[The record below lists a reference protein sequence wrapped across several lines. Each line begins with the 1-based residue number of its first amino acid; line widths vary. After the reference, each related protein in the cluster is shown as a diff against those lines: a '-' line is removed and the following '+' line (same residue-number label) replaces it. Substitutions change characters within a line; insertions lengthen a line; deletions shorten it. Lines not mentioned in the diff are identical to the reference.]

1 MRRDDI
7 KMKIK
12 KVVISFFSIL
22 ILGSFTFSGC
32 GILPKEEQ
40 VLAPPLVKPKKQQ
53 YELYEI
59 KKKDITKEIKG
70 NGNLISMNETNVYTK
85 ENNRRVKNVKVQYGQ
100 TVKKGDVLIELDSD
114 NMEND
119 VKIQELNVGKA
130 QINYERAAAGNDE
143 YSKQLASLDVQ
154 IEKTKLDNLQKE
166 LASSKL
172 TAPTDG
178 KVVFLESVKQG
189 DMVEP
194 FKVLVTVA
202 DPKNLQVVYQS
213 SDSDKVH
220 SGMKANL
227 TLNGKKYDGVVA
239 QVPTVGKYKDSII
252 INFTNSF
259 KDAVLGDAIE
269 LSITLET
276 KKDTIVVPKEAVKSF
291 MGNNTVEVLDGD
303 KKISTSVEK
312 GIETSTE
319 IEILSGLKE
328 GQKVILN

>member
-1 MRRDDI
+1 MI
-7 KMKIK
+7 TIMKVK
-12 KVVISFFSIL
+12 KVVMSFLSVL
-22 ILGSFTFSGC
+22 ILGSFIFSGC
-32 GILPKEEQ
+32 NMLPKEDQ
-40 VLAPPLVKPKKQQ
+40 ALAPPLVKPKKQQ
-53 YELYEI
+53 YDLYEI

-70 NGNLISMNETNVYTK
+70 NGSLISMNEVNVFTK
-85 ENNRRVKNVKVQYGQ
+85 ENNRRIKEVKVQFGQ
-100 TVKKGDVLIELDSD
+100 SVKKGDVLIELDSD

-119 VKIQELNVGKA
+119 VKMQQFNVQKA
-130 QINYERAAAGNDE
+130 QINYERAAEGTDE
-143 YSKQLASLDVQ
+143 YNKQLASIDVQ
-154 IEKTKLDNLQKE
+154 MEKIKLDNLQKA

-189 DMVEP
+189 DAIEP
-194 FKVLVTVA
+194 FKVLATVA
-202 DPKNLQVVYQS
+202 DPNNLQVAYQS
-213 SDSDKVH
+213 SDSDKVQ

-227 TLNGKKYDGVVA
+227 SLNGKKYDGVVA
-239 QVPTVGKYKDSII
+239 QIPSIGKYKGSII
-252 INFTNSF
+252 INFKNSF
-259 KDAVLGDAIE
+259 KDAALGDSIE

-276 KKDTIVVPKEAVKSF
+276 KNDTIVIPKEAVKSF

-319 IEILSGLKE
+319 VEILAGLRE

>member
-1 MRRDDI
+1 MI
-7 KMKIK
+7 TIMKVK
-12 KVVISFFSIL
+12 KVVMSFLSVL
-22 ILGSFTFSGC
+22 ILGSFIFSGC
-32 GILPKEEQ
+32 GMLPKEDQ
-40 VLAPPLVKPKKQQ
+40 ALAPPLVKPKKQQ
-53 YELYEI
+53 YDLYEI

-70 NGNLISMNETNVYTK
+70 NGNLISMNEVNVFTK
-85 ENNRRVKNVKVQYGQ
+85 ENNRRIKEVKVQFGQ
-100 TVKKGDVLIELDSD
+100 SVKKGDVLIELDSD

-119 VKIQELNVGKA
+119 VKMQQFNVQKA
-130 QINYERAAAGNDE
+130 QINYERAAEGTDE
-143 YSKQLASLDVQ
+143 YNKQLASIDVQ
-154 IEKTKLDNLQKE
+154 MEKIKLDNLQKA

-189 DMVEP
+189 DAIEP
-194 FKVLVTVA
+194 FKVLATVA
-202 DPKNLQVVYQS
+202 DPNNLQVAYQS
-213 SDSDKVH
+213 SDSDKVQ

-227 TLNGKKYDGVVA
+227 SLNGKKYDGVVA
-239 QVPTVGKYKDSII
+239 QIPSIGKYKGSII
-252 INFTNSF
+252 INFKNSF
-259 KDAVLGDAIE
+259 KDAALGDSIE

-276 KKDTIVVPKEAVKSF
+276 KNDTIVIPKEAVKSF

-319 IEILSGLKE
+319 VEILAGLRE

>member
-1 MRRDDI
+1 
-7 KMKIK
+7 MKVK
-12 KVVISFFSIL
+12 KIVISLLSIL
-22 ILGSFTFSGC
+22 ILGCFTFSGC
-32 GILPKEEQ
+32 GMLPKEEQ
-40 VLAPPLVKPKKQQ
+40 TLAPPLVKPKKQQ

-70 NGNLISMNETNVYTK
+70 NGSLISMNETNVFTK
-85 ENNRRVKNVKVQYGQ
+85 ENNRRIKEVKVQYGQ
-100 TVKKGDVLIELDSD
+100 TVKKGEVLIVLDSD

-119 VKIQELNVGKA
+119 VKIQQYNLQKA
-130 QINYERAAAGNDE
+130 QINYARAAEGNDE
-143 YSKQLASLDVQ
+143 YNKQLANIDVQ
-154 IEKTKLDNLQKE
+154 MEKAKLENLQKL
-166 LASSKL
+166 LAYSKL

-189 DMVEP
+189 DTIEP
-194 FKVLVTVA
+194 FKVLATVA
-202 DPKNLQVVYQS
+202 DPNNLQVMYQS
-213 SDSDKVH
+213 SDSDKVQ

-227 TLNGKKYDGVVA
+227 SLNGKKYDGVVA
-239 QVPTVGKYKDSII
+239 QVPTIGKYKGSII
-252 INFTNSF
+252 INFKNSF
-259 KDAVLGDAIE
+259 KDAELGDAIE

-276 KKDTIVVPKEAVKSF
+276 KKDTIVIPKEAVKSF

-319 IEILSGLKE
+319 IEILTGLKE